1 MRKSVYSKIC
11 KRHQFCEKSRRNVVA
26 ANSEICKCKC
36 QRQQP
41 VQRMPS
47 FRSGSH
53 PTSKLLHICFDKKS
67 HMCYYSAFQDL
78 YFHSELLACH
88 QPVLLRCA
96 RERERR
102 AVLVAPL
109 LLLSRH
115 KGSFTLILLHLFTV
129 TVTAPPLRASYS
141 RDVTRNSP
149 SVCLLNHHHD
159 DHLVSLTEDLIGCQ
173 QLVSLLT
180 LMGERF
186 AGCGFHPDSHCCQ
199 FFNI

>member
-1 MRKSVYSKIC
+1 
-11 KRHQFCEKSRRNVVA
+11 
-26 ANSEICKCKC
+26 
-36 QRQQP
+36 
-41 VQRMPS
+41 MPS

-53 PTSKLLHICFDKKS
+53 PTSKLPHICFDKIVISVRLFKICTFTVS
-67 HMCYYSAFQDL
+67 FW
-78 YFHSELLACH
+78 LATS
-88 QPVLLRCA
+88 QSWFVV

-102 AVLVAPL
+102 AVLVALL

-159 DHLVSLTEDLIGCQ
+159 DHLVSLTEDLISCQ
-173 QLVSLLT
+173 QPVSLLT

-199 FFNI
+199 FSIFDRCKQKEFSEISVFNFFYQYRFSPGFTLLAFDNLRTVAPNSICD

>member
-1 MRKSVYSKIC
+1 M
-11 KRHQFCEKSRRNVVA
+11 A
-26 ANSEICKCKC
+26 
-36 QRQQP
+36 
-41 VQRMPS
+41 
-47 FRSGSH
+47 
-53 PTSKLLHICFDKKS
+53 L
-67 HMCYYSAFQDL
+67 
-78 YFHSELLACH
+78 
-88 QPVLLRCA
+88 
-96 RERERR
+96 
-102 AVLVAPL
+102 L

-199 FFNI
+199 FSIFDRCKQKEFSEISVFNFFINVGFHPDSRCSPLTTFAQWRQIVFVIDVPIK